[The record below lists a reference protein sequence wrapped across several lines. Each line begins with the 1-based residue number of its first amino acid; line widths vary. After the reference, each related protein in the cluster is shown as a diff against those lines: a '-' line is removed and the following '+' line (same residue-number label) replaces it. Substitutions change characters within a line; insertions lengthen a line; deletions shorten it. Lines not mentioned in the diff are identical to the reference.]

1 MSPIRFPGWD
11 LVERLERAEKLGQEL
26 SQISNGLRQAP
37 SADKAAA
44 FHAALEALQK
54 ELAILSQYF
63 TAASP
68 AELYDLYNAVA
79 EAIAGKPEVVSRESQ
94 E

>member
-1 MSPIRFPGWD
+1 MPPTTEPGWD
-11 LVERLERAEKLGQEL
+11 LVELLERVEGL
-26 SQISNGLRQAP
+26 SQEVSRLSNGLREAP
-37 SADKAAA
+37 SADAAAA
-44 FHAALEALQK
+44 FHTAIEALQK
-54 ELAILSQYF
+54 ELTILNQYF

>member
-1 MSPIRFPGWD
+1 MSLATEPGWD
-11 LVERLERAEKLGQEL
+11 LVELLERIEALGQEISRL
-26 SQISNGLRQAP
+26 SNGLREAP
-37 SADKAAA
+37 SADAAAA
-44 FHAALEALQK
+44 FHVAMEALQK
-54 ELAILSQYF
+54 ELTILNQYF

-68 AELYDLYNAVA
+68 AELYDIYNAVA

>member
-1 MSPIRFPGWD
+1 MSPATEPGWD
-11 LVERLERAEKLGQEL
+11 LVELLERIEVL
-26 SQISNGLRQAP
+26 SQEVSKLSNGLREAP
-37 SADKAAA
+37 SADAAA
-44 FHAALEALQK
+44 ALHTAMKALQK
-54 ELAILSQYF
+54 DLAILNQYF

-68 AELYDLYNAVA
+68 AALYDIYNAVA